1 MRSGTPVA
9 MSGRRAMPELVGD
22 QGAHVDRNDSV
33 SVAPGIVELLGLTD
47 EMRAVP
53 GMASRQ

>member
-1 MRSGTPVA
+1 
-9 MSGRRAMPELVGD
+9 MPELVGD